1 MPAEQPRRPAI
12 DDANTNTN
20 NFNTN
25 FINNF
30 DNEID
35 TDSTTLPPNIRFIRP
50 TLPPS
55 ERERCSNPFKCP
67 PKTFAG
73 GRKPRV
79 KSNIKARKRNYWNPR
94 NSRARTIRKQKK
106 KKQSSVRI
114 SPQFRDTI
122 LGHRRGRTGRKQE
135 DNDNDRKNEI
145 ASNEINDNDLRGGN
159 RGKSVFNSLTNSVA
173 SIGTTERSLL
183 NEITVVVPSS
193 TTTNPLISLQR
204 IGKHFFRIIDTLPF
218 SKMKMIIFEAK
229 CFFLHF
235 LNISK

>member
-1 MPAEQPRRPAI
+1 MPATQPRRPVEQPRRPFEQPRRPVEKPRRPAFT
-12 DDANTNTN
+12 DTNTN
-20 NFNTN
+20 DFNTN
-25 FINNF
+25 FVNTF

-94 NSRARTIRKQKK
+94 DSRSRTIRKQKK
-106 KKQSSVRI
+106 RKQSSVRI
-114 SPQFRDTI
+114 SPQFRNTI
-122 LGHRRGRTGRKQE
+122 LGHRRGRTGRKQ
-135 DNDNDRKNEI
+135 DDNDRKNEI
-145 ASNEINDNDLRGGN
+145 TSNEINDNDRRNGN
-159 RGKSVFNSLTNSVA
+159 GKSVFNSLSNSVA
-173 SIGTTERSLL
+173 SIATTERSLL

-204 IGKHFFRIIDTLPF
+204 IGNH
-218 SKMKMIIFEAK
+218 
-229 CFFLHF
+229 CFF
-235 LNISK
+235 

>member
-1 MPAEQPRRPAI
+1 MPATQPRRPVEQPRRPFEQPRRPVEKPRRPAFT
-12 DDANTNTN
+12 DTNTN
-20 NFNTN
+20 DFNTN
-25 FINNF
+25 FVNTF

-94 NSRARTIRKQKK
+94 DSRSRTIRKQKK
-106 KKQSSVRI
+106 RKQSSVRI
-114 SPQFRDTI
+114 SPQFRNTI
-122 LGHRRGRTGRKQE
+122 LGHRRGRTGRKQ
-135 DNDNDRKNEI
+135 DDNDRKNEI
-145 ASNEINDNDLRGGN
+145 TSNEINDNDRRNGN
-159 RGKSVFNSLTNSVA
+159 GKSVFNSLSNSVA
-173 SIGTTERSLL
+173 SIATTERSLL

-204 IGKHFFRIIDTLPF
+204 IGKH
-218 SKMKMIIFEAK
+218 
-229 CFFLHF
+229 CF
-235 LNISK
+235 